1 MLSGRSPRITT
12 MVKSG
17 EQMIAIFP
25 GPDRT
30 TEELIVDGQVRATR
44 TLDRG
49 LSELPISTDK
59 VGMET
64 LNSQLRAP
72 GEPMPE
78 FEFST
83 VLGTC
88 ETCFRGVWLV
98 DKIVSLGSG
107 YVGRCQGCKDK
118 QEKPFVG

>member
-1 MLSGRSPRITT
+1 
-12 MVKSG
+12 
-17 EQMIAIFP
+17 MIAE
-25 GPDRT
+25 R
-30 TEELIVDGQVRATR
+30 LRRATDHIGR
-44 TLDRG
+44 GTLDRG
-49 LSELPISTDK
+49 LMMAPITIEEGD
-59 VGMET
+59 MET
-64 LNSQLRAP
+64 IRSPFRAP

-98 DKIVSLGSG
+98 DKIVEFDSG

-118 QEKPFVG
+118 QEQSFVG